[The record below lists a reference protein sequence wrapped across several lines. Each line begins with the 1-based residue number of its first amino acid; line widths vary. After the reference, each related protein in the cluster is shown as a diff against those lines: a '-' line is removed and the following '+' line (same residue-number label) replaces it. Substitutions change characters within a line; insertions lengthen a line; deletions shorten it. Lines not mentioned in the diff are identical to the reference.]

1 MKNLV
6 IVQKRNHAEE
16 RERSNMDYS
25 NIEFD
30 EITIDNCIEMYVMKT
45 MVTEINNGHVLD
57 FTERDY

>member
-16 RERSNMDYS
+16 RKRSNMDYS

-30 EITIDNCIEMYVMKT
+30 EITIDDCIEMYVMKN
-45 MVTEINNGHVLD
+45 MVTEINNGHVTG
-57 FTERDY
+57 FMERDY

>member
-1 MKNLV
+1 
-6 IVQKRNHAEE
+6 
-16 RERSNMDYS
+16 MDYS